1 MTGYNKFTVNV
12 IIWQNICFHI
22 SVIIR
27 PDIYRLNISIKLK
40 SIKNFINEIKI
51 SNIILLLND
60 HIISFI

>member
-27 PDIYRLNISIKLK
+27 PDILRPDIRPYIS
-40 SIKNFINEIKI
+40 S
-51 SNIILLLND
+51 
-60 HIISFI
+60 